1 MARTPAG
8 TTPPPATDQRTC
20 PHCGR
25 GVLETSIRCRFC
37 MTDLRDTRVA
47 RRTRTTRATRER
59 GWRLPQ
65 IRHRWTRVRGFT
77 VIFVLVVLF
86 YGGRWAWENHI
97 STPSPLPMGTSP
109 AISLLEAP
117 SAIWPTPNGGLNQ
130 NRVTGARP
138 AFDGEVAWQISL
150 PEMVLRAP
158 VADEERIYITY
169 RDSFGAYSLEDGS
182 EVWRVARPGLLSSPA
197 IVGDRLY
204 LALRSG
210 RVFGIDAATGE
221 LEWTTILEEEVFTT
235 PIVFRG
241 VVYVYAPGRIH
252 GIDAENGDWLWSRD
266 IEGSFGEVSP
276 VVDEGHIVLAARK
289 AVVILDRETGVR
301 TFRHPHTSISG
312 LVFGD
317 GLVYSIS
324 PSFVAGIDPESTLP
338 WWEGTRLYW
347 NWLWAFGGAPQPPRP
362 EVEWVSRERPSELRS
377 GTAFTLMFKPVF
389 DGERII
395 TSDTTGLMRAFD
407 GTTGVLAWETQLDA
421 VHGPSTATPDG
432 LLVPLANS
440 MALLDLKTGELLD
453 ERQLD
458 AVDAVG
464 TRVKRWV
471 VVVQQGTFV
480 VDAPGSALA
489 LR

>member
-1 MARTPAG
+1 MARTPTG

-37 MTDLRDTRVA
+37 MFDLRGT
-47 RRTRTTRATRER
+47 RRTGVPRVTSATRR
-59 GWRLPQ
+59 RFPQ
-65 IRHRWTRVRGFT
+65 IRHRWTRQRGFI
-77 VIFVLVVLF
+77 VIFIAVVLF
-86 YGGRWAWENHI
+86 YGGRWAWEHHI
-97 STPSPLPMGTSP
+97 STPALLPVGTSP

-117 SAIWPTPNGGLNQ
+117 SAIWPTPNGGLSQ

-138 AFDGEVAWQISL
+138 ALGGEVAWQISL

-158 VADEERIYITY
+158 VADEDRIYITY
-169 RDSFGAYSLEDGS
+169 RDSFGAYSVEDGS
-182 EVWRVARPGLLSSPA
+182 EVWQIAQPGLLSSPA

-210 RVFGIDAATGE
+210 RVFGIEAATGE
-221 LEWTTILEEEVFTT
+221 LEWTTVLDEEVFTT
-235 PIVFRG
+235 PIVFGG

-266 IEGSFGEVSP
+266 IEGNFGEVSP
-276 VVDEGHIVLAARK
+276 VVDEHHIVLAARK
-289 AVVILDRETGVR
+289 AVVILDRETGRR
-301 TFRHPHTSISG
+301 TFRHPHTSTSG

-317 GLVYSIS
+317 GFVYSIS
-324 PSFVAGIDPESTLP
+324 PSFAAGIDPESTLP

-347 NWLWAFGGAPQPPRP
+347 NWLWALSAAPRPPRP

-395 TSDTTGLMRAFD
+395 TSDTTGLVRAFD
-407 GTTGVLAWETQLDA
+407 GTTGVLAWETLLAA

-432 LLVPLANS
+432 LLVPLAGS
-440 MALLDLKTGELLD
+440 MALLDLESGEVLD

-458 AVDAVG
+458 AVDVVG

-471 VVVQQGTFV
+471 VVVDQGTFV

-489 LR
+489 LRE